1 MRNRVT
7 QQGGLQEKSLCHI
20 YLEELDSQTVIMT
33 NGEIVTEVVRLG
45 VIDHALS
52 IYHVHTSHR
61 EDMMQEVAMIL
72 LSIEEARL
80 NDIYQAG
87 KISHFVTRIVR
98 NQWRS
103 KTSTYYA
110 KFRKYEEKK
119 ATNEL
124 NGIADRCY
132 E

>member
-1 MRNRVT
+1 M
-7 QQGGLQEKSLCHI
+7 
-20 YLEELDSQTVIMT
+20 MT
-33 NGEIVTEVVRLG
+33 SGEIVTEVVRLG
-45 VIDHALS
+45 VIEHALN

-61 EDMMQEVAMIL
+61 EDMIQEVAMIL
-72 LSIEEARL
+72 LTIDERRL

-103 KTSTYYA
+103 KTSSYYT
-110 KFRKYEEKK
+110 KYRKYEEKK

-124 NGIADRCY
+124 NGIADRCD

>member
-1 MRNRVT
+1 M
-7 QQGGLQEKSLCHI
+7 SLCHI
-20 YLEELDSQTVIMT
+20 HMEELDSQTVIMT

-45 VIDHALS
+45 VIEHALS
-52 IYHVHTSHR
+52 VYHVHTSHR
-61 EDMMQEVAMIL
+61 EDMAQEIAMIL
-72 LSIEEARL
+72 LTIEEARL

-103 KTSTYYA
+103 KTSAYYA
-110 KFRKYEEKK
+110 KYRKYEEKK

-124 NGIADRCY
+124 YGIADRCD

>member
-1 MRNRVT
+1 M
-7 QQGGLQEKSLCHI
+7 
-20 YLEELDSQTVIMT
+20 MT

-45 VIDHALS
+45 VIEHALS

-61 EDMMQEVAMIL
+61 EDMTQEVAMIL
-72 LSIEEARL
+72 LTIEEARL

-103 KTSTYYA
+103 KTSTYYTLY
-110 KFRKYEEKK
+110 RKYEKKK
-119 ATNEL
+119 ATNEYI
-124 NGIADRCY
+124 GIAERCD

>member
-1 MRNRVT
+1 M
-7 QQGGLQEKSLCHI
+7 
-20 YLEELDSQTVIMT
+20 MT
-33 NGEIVTEVVRLG
+33 NGEIVAEVVRLG
-45 VIDHALS
+45 VIEHALS

-72 LSIEEARL
+72 LTIEEARL

-87 KISHFVTRIVR
+87 KIAHFVTRIVR

-124 NGIADRCY
+124 NGIADQCD